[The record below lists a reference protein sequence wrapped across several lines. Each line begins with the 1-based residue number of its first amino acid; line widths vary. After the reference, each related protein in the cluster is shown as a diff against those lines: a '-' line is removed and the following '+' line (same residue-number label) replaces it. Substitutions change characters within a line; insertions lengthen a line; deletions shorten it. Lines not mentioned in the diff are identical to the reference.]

1 MVDRRVK
8 TGLRLLTLSLAM
20 GSLAACGTTTAT
32 KSSSRHGKEY
42 FAESKYGVKASPRV
56 VFHGPVPKGGGRD
69 MVGKPYVVKG
79 QVYYPKE
86 DRNYDR
92 VGFASWYG
100 SAFHGRYTANGE
112 IYDTSAL
119 TAAHPTFP
127 LPSYARV
134 TNMTN
139 GASIIVRVNDRG
151 PYERGRIIDLSSKT
165 AEMLDMKGH
174 GTAKVRVQYVGRARM
189 DGQDQAFLM
198 ASYVPK
204 GSRFM
209 PSQVAPGVMV
219 ASNDTRL
226 PPGALPRSMTSI
238 SPSVPMPR
246 AMPVVA
252 PVQKRAPALALGEP
266 MEAPIPFQV
275 QSSGFVLLPEV
286 GPVPR
291 IRPGSMELAS
301 GRQRSLA
308 SGYVN
313 TEEHTGANAPFRALV
328 AETYELNADKIR
340 ASYIG
345 DNGG

>member
-1 MVDRRVK
+1 MRC
-8 TGLRLLTLSLAM
+8 LAISGAL
-20 GSLAACGTTTAT
+20 GSLAACSTTGSTKTA
-32 KSSSRHGKEY
+32 SRHGKEY

-79 QVYYPKE
+79 QTYVPRE
-86 DRNYDR
+86 DRRYDR
-92 VGFASWYG
+92 VGYASWYG

-134 TNMTN
+134 TNIES

-204 GSRFM
+204 GSRNI

-219 ASNDTRL
+219 ASADDNL
-226 PPGALPRSMTSI
+226 PEGALSAP
-238 SPSVPMPR
+238 PMPTR
-246 AMPVVA
+246 SPG
-252 PVQKRAPALALGEP
+252 LALDEQ
-266 MEAPIPFQV
+266 ARQPIPFQV
-275 QSSGFVLLPEV
+275 ATSPSFVLLPDV
-286 GPVPR
+286 GPVPPV
-291 IRPGSMELAS
+291 RPAALRLAS
-301 GRQRSLA
+301 GSERA
-308 SGYVN
+308 MVSGYVD
-313 TEEHTGANAPFRALV
+313 EKHGSASVPFRALMAQEYDLS
-328 AETYELNADKIR
+328 AEKIR
-340 ASYIG
+340 ASYG
-345 DNGG
+345 RQNGG

>member
-8 TGLRLLTLSLAM
+8 TGLRLFALSLTM

-32 KSSSRHGKEY
+32 KTSSRHGKEY

-56 VFHGPVPKGGGRD
+56 VFHGPVPKGGGRE

-92 VGFASWYG
+92 VGYASWYG

-134 TNMTN
+134 TNMSN

-198 ASYVPK
+198 ASYIPK
-204 GSRFM
+204 GSRGI

-219 ASNDTRL
+219 ASNDDRL
-226 PPGALPRSMTSI
+226 PAS
-238 SPSVPMPR
+238 
-246 AMPVVA
+246 AMPARMQINVSA
-252 PVQKRAPALALGEP
+252 PVPVEAPTPKRAPMLALE
-266 MEAPIPFQV
+266 EQAREPIPFQV
-275 QSSGFVLLPEV
+275 QSPAFVLLPEV
-286 GPVPR
+286 GPIPR
-291 IRPGSMELAS
+291 IRPGSMQLAA
-301 GRQRSLA
+301 GHDRSLA

-313 TEEHTGANAPFRALV
+313 VEERSGANAPFRALV
-328 AETYELNADKIR
+328 AERYELNADKIR
-340 ASYIG
+340 ASYMSN
-345 DNGG
+345 NGG

>member
-1 MVDRRVK
+1 MWHNNSHQDIFQAQQGIFRRVEIRREGK
-8 TGLRLLTLSLAM
+8 PPGCLPWS
-20 GSLAACGTTTAT
+20 GSEGRRA
-32 KSSSRHGKEY
+32 RHGRQTLCRE
-42 FAESKYGVKASPRV
+42 
-56 VFHGPVPKGGGRD
+56 
-69 MVGKPYVVKG
+69 G
-79 QVYYPKE
+79 QTYYPKE

-134 TNMTN
+134 TNTTN

-204 GSRFM
+204 GSRVI

-226 PPGALPRSMTSI
+226 PASALPQRMQ
-238 SPSVPMPR
+238 MPV
-246 AMPVVA
+246 AAPMPVVS
-252 PVQKRAPALALGEP
+252 PSQKRPAPLALSEQAN
-266 MEAPIPFQV
+266 EPIPFQV
-275 QSSGFVLLPEV
+275 QSPAFVLLPEV
-286 GPVPR
+286 GPIPR
-291 IRPGSMELAS
+291 VRPAQCSWPPVAPAILSPAMSRQKIALAQMHLS
-301 GRQRSLA
+301 GHW
-308 SGYVN
+308 SGKLTN
-313 TEEHTGANAPFRALV
+313 
-328 AETYELNADKIR
+328 
-340 ASYIG
+340 
-345 DNGG
+345 

>member
-1 MVDRRVK
+1 
-8 TGLRLLTLSLAM
+8 
-20 GSLAACGTTTAT
+20 
-32 KSSSRHGKEY
+32 
-42 FAESKYGVKASPRV
+42 
-56 VFHGPVPKGGGRD
+56 

-79 QVYYPKE
+79 QTYYPKE

-92 VGFASWYG
+92 VGYASWYG

-112 IYDTSAL
+112 IYDTMAL

-134 TNMTN
+134 TNTTN

-198 ASYVPK
+198 ASYIPK
-204 GSRFM
+204 GSRVI

-226 PPGALPRSMTSI
+226 PAGALPRVFDAPKAI
-238 SPSVPMPR
+238 
-246 AMPVVA
+246 PVAA
-252 PVQKRAPALALGEP
+252 PVQKRAPALSLSEP
-266 MEAPIPFQV
+266 VAAPIPFQV
-275 QSSGFVLLPEV
+275 QPAGFVLLPEV
-286 GPVPR
+286 GPMPR

-301 GRQRSLA
+301 GRQHSLA
-308 SGYVN
+308 SGYV
-313 TEEHTGANAPFRALV
+313 HC
-328 AETYELNADKIR
+328 
-340 ASYIG
+340 
-345 DNGG
+345 

>member
-8 TGLRLLTLSLAM
+8 TGLRLLTLSFAM

-32 KSSSRHGKEY
+32 KTASRHGKEY

-56 VFHGPVPKGGGRD
+56 VYHGPVPKGGGRE

-174 GTAKVRVQYVGRARM
+174 GTAKVRVQYVGKARM

-198 ASYVPK
+198 ASYIPK
-204 GSRFM
+204 GSRII

-219 ASNDTRL
+219 ASNDSRL
-226 PPGALPRSMTSI
+226 PASALPNRIQMPTA
-238 SPSVPMPR
+238 VPAPR
-246 AMPVVA
+246 
-252 PVQKRAPALALGEP
+252 RAPTLALNEP
-266 MEAPIPFQV
+266 ANEPIPFQV
-275 QSSGFVLLPEV
+275 QSPSFVLLPEI

-291 IRPGSMELAS
+291 VRPGTLELAS
-301 GRQRSLA
+301 GHERSLA

-313 TEEHTGANAPFRALV
+313 AEDRSGAGAPFRALV
-328 AETYELNADKIR
+328 AETYDLNADKIR
-340 ASYIG
+340 ASYVG

>member
-8 TGLRLLTLSLAM
+8 TGLRLLTLSLAL

-32 KSSSRHGKEY
+32 KTSSKRSKEY

-86 DRNYDR
+86 DRSYDR

-134 TNMTN
+134 TNTTN

-204 GSRFM
+204 GSRI
-209 PSQVAPGVMV
+209 PSQIAPGVMV

-226 PPGALPRSMTSI
+226 PASALPVRM
-238 SPSVPMPR
+238 PAPVAAAAPM
-246 AMPVVA
+246 VA
-252 PVQKRAPALALGEP
+252 PTPKRAPTLALSEP
-266 MEAPIPFQV
+266 VNEPIPFQV
-275 QSSGFVLLPEV
+275 QSPAFVILPEV

-291 IRPGSMELAS
+291 IRPGSMQLAS
-301 GRQRSLA
+301 SHERSLA
-308 SGYVN
+308 SGYAE
-313 TEEHTGANAPFRALV
+313 TEDRSGANAPFRALV

-340 ASYIG
+340 ASYVS

>member
-32 KSSSRHGKEY
+32 KTSSKRSKEY

-134 TNMTN
+134 TNTTN

-204 GSRFM
+204 GARI

-226 PPGALPRSMTSI
+226 PASAIPQRVQIPVSAP
-238 SPSVPMPR
+238 
-246 AMPVVA
+246 MPVVT
-252 PVQKRAPALALGEP
+252 PSQKRPAPLALNEQAN
-266 MEAPIPFQV
+266 EPIPFQV
-275 QSSGFVLLPEV
+275 QSPAFVLLPEV
-286 GPVPR
+286 GPIPR
-291 IRPGSMELAS
+291 VRPGTMQLAS
-301 GRQRSLA
+301 GRSGNLA
-308 SGYVN
+308 SGYV
-313 TEEHTGANAPFRALV
+313 EVEDRSGAAAPFRALIGQ
-328 AETYELNADKIR
+328 TYELNADKIR
-340 ASYIG
+340 ASYVG

>member
-32 KSSSRHGKEY
+32 KTSSKRSKEY

-79 QVYYPKE
+79 QTYYPKE

-134 TNMTN
+134 TNTTN

-204 GSRFM
+204 GSRVI

-226 PPGALPRSMTSI
+226 PASALPQRMQ
-238 SPSVPMPR
+238 MPV
-246 AMPVVA
+246 AAPMPVVS
-252 PVQKRAPALALGEP
+252 PSQKRPAPLALSEQAN
-266 MEAPIPFQV
+266 EPIPFQV
-275 QSSGFVLLPEV
+275 QSPAFVLLPEV
-286 GPVPR
+286 GPIPR
-291 IRPGSMELAS
+291 VRPGTMQLAS
-301 GRQRSLA
+301 GRAGNLE
-308 SGYVN
+308 SGYV
-313 TEEHTGANAPFRALV
+313 EAEDRSGANAPFRALV
-328 AETYELNADKIR
+328 GETYELNADKIR
-340 ASYIG
+340 ASYVS

>member
-20 GSLAACGTTTAT
+20 GSLAACGTTTNT
-32 KSSSRHGKEY
+32 KTSSKRSKEY

-56 VFHGPVPKGGGRD
+56 VFHGPVPKGGGRE

-79 QVYYPKE
+79 QTYYPKE

-134 TNMTN
+134 TNTAN

-165 AEMLDMKGH
+165 ADMLDMKGH
-174 GTAKVRVQYVGRARM
+174 GTAKVRVQYVGKARM

-198 ASYVPK
+198 ASYIPK
-204 GSRFM
+204 GSRVI

-219 ASNDTRL
+219 ASNDTSL
-226 PPGALPRSMTSI
+226 PASAMRS
-238 SPSVPMPR
+238 
-246 AMPVVA
+246 PVAA
-252 PVQKRAPALALGEP
+252 PVARQAPALALSEP
-266 MEAPIPFQV
+266 ASAPIPFQV
-275 QSSGFVLLPEV
+275 QSTGFVVLPDI
-286 GPVPR
+286 GPMPR
-291 IRPGSMELAS
+291 VRPGTMELAS
-301 GRQRSLA
+301 TRSGSLV
-308 SGYVN
+308 SGYVR
-313 TEEHTGANAPFRALV
+313 EDRSGAGAPFRALV

-340 ASYIG
+340 ASYVS

>member
-1 MVDRRVK
+1 M
-8 TGLRLLTLSLAM
+8 RLLALSVAL
-20 GSLAACGTTTAT
+20 GSLAACSTTGDT
-32 KSSSRHGKEY
+32 KVSSKRSKEY

-92 VGFASWYG
+92 IGYASWYG

-134 TNMTN
+134 TNTTN

-189 DGQDQAFLM
+189 DGQDEAFLM
-198 ASYVPK
+198 ASYIPK
-204 GSRFM
+204 GSRGV

-219 ASNDTRL
+219 ASAGSRL
-226 PPGALPRSMTSI
+226 PDGALS
-238 SPSVPMPR
+238 
-246 AMPVVA
+246 A
-252 PVQKRAPALALGEP
+252 PVRASAPAPVAAPVPVRAPTLAMNEQAR
-266 MEAPIPFQV
+266 EPIPFQI
-275 QSSGFVLLPEV
+275 QSPSFVMLPEI
-286 GPVPR
+286 GPVPPQ
-291 IRPGSMELAS
+291 RPGSLELAS
-301 GRQRSLA
+301 SHSRSMA
-308 SGYVN
+308 SGYVD
-313 TEEHTGANAPFRALV
+313 EDRSGAAEPFRALIG
-328 AETYELNADKIR
+328 EKYDLNADKIR
-340 ASYIG
+340 ASYVG
-345 DNGG
+345 NNGG